1 MEKNI
6 SPLLISGEIVE
17 IFNAIQGE
25 TWIKQEFIL
34 KTDQAY
40 PVLINFVAFNKA
52 QDQLSRTKV
61 GDTVA
66 VYFNPESRTFKTSAG
81 VIKWFT
87 ELKAWRI
94 IINFNPKNYQK

>member
-1 MEKNI
+1 MKENI

-25 TWIKQEFIL
+25 NWIKQEFII

-52 QDQLSRTKV
+52 QDQLSRCKI
-61 GDTVA
+61 GDIVA
-66 VYFNPESRTFKTSAG
+66 VYFNPESKSFKTTSGA
-81 VIKWFT
+81 VKWYT

-94 IINFNPKNYQK
+94 IINFNTKNYK